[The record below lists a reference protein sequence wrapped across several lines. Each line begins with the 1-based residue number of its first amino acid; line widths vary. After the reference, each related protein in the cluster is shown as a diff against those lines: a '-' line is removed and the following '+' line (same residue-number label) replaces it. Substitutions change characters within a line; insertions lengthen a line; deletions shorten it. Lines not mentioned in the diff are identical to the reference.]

1 MFPVSPAKAQELA
14 ELFARLGIQ
23 EADLDES
30 FVRSGGRGGQNVNKV
45 ATCVVLVHRPTGIT
59 VKCQRQRSQAMNRF
73 LARRLLA
80 DKLERR
86 LRGEQ
91 SAEAQRIARIRRQ
104 KRRRSKRAQEKILG
118 EKHERSATKALRRK
132 VEPDRDA

>member
-1 MFPVSPAKAQELA
+1 MFPVSPAKAEELA
-14 ELFARLGIQ
+14 ERFERLGIR
-23 EADLDES
+23 EADLEES

-59 VKCQRQRSQAMNRF
+59 VKCQRERSQAMNRF

-86 LRGEQ
+86 VLGAR
-91 SAEAQRIARIRRQ
+91 SAEEQRIARLRRQ
-104 KRRRSKRAQEKILG
+104 KRRRSKRAQEKMLA
-118 EKHERSATKALRRK
+118 EKHERSATKTLRRK
-132 VEPDRDA
+132 VEPDTDA